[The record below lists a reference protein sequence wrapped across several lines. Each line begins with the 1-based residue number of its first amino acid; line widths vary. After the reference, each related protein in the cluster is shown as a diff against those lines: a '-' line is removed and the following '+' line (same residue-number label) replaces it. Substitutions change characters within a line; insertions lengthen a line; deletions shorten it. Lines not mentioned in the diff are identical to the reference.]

1 MIKKIYSL
9 NQKNSLSRIIEYNL
23 CESNDINKKFYGI
36 QVKLISEAIKEEI
49 KIEDISFNLDFV
61 MNIIN
66 YLYEN
71 AVDTVH
77 CKDIIEDY
85 ILLVES
91 KE

>member
-1 MIKKIYSL
+1 MIKNIYML
-9 NQKNSLSRIIEYNL
+9 NQKNSLGRVIEYNL
-23 CESNDINKKFYGI
+23 YESGDISEKYYGI
-36 QVKLISEAIKEEI
+36 QVKLISDKVKEEI
-49 KIEDISFNLDFV
+49 KIENISCDINFV
-61 MNIIN
+61 MNIID

-85 ILLVES
+85 ILLLEN